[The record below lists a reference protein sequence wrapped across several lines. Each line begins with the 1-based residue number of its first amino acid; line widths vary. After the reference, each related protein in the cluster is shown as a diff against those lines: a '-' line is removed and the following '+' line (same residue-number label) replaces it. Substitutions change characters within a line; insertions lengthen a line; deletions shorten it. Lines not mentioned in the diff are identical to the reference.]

1 MEMWFSEFHTPDVKH
16 SIRVNRQLFSR
27 QSDYQ
32 RIDIFE
38 TPEFGR
44 VLTLDGN
51 VMLTERDEFIYDEMI
66 THVPMAIHKE
76 AKEIMVI
83 GAGDGGVVRELT
95 RYDRVR
101 HIDLVEMDPMVV
113 EACRAYLPE
122 NACRLDDRRVH
133 LHYENALRF
142 IRRCEAKYDLIIVD
156 SSDPFGPSE
165 GLFTREFYG
174 NCYNALKEDG
184 IMVNQQGSPFYA
196 EDAHAMQR
204 SHKRIASTFQ
214 ISRVYQAHI
223 PTFAAGY
230 WLFGFASKKYH
241 PVDDLDA
248 EAWNALNLRT
258 RYYTTRLHKG
268 AFYLPAFL
276 EDMLKEVEE
285 ASIVLYGAPFDSTT
299 SFRPG
304 ARFGPAAMRHESF
317 GLETY
322 SPYQDRD
329 LMDISVFDSGDLE
342 LCFGSSEMAL
352 SDIQKRAEE
361 ILKSNKFPLLLG
373 GEHLV
378 TLAAVRAVA
387 AKYPDLHIIHF
398 DAHADL
404 RDDYLG
410 ARLSHACVLRRC
422 HDLLGDGRIHQFCIR
437 SGEREEF
444 RFAAQHTDF
453 HPLSF
458 DGLEETVRELKEKNV
473 PIYFTIDLD
482 CLDPAVFPGTGTPEA
497 GGVTFLELLE
507 AIRTV
512 AQANVVGADVNELA
526 PMLDASGV
534 STATACKV
542 LRELLLA
549 IAK

>member
-16 SIRVNRQLFSR
+16 SIRVNRQLYSK

-76 AKEIMVI
+76 AKDILVI

-101 HIDLVEMDPMVV
+101 RIDLVEMDPMVV
-113 EACRAYLPE
+113 EACRAYLPG

-133 LHYENALRF
+133 LHYENAL
-142 IRRCEAKYDLIIVD
+142 KD
-156 SSDPFGPSE
+156 
-165 GLFTREFYG
+165 
-174 NCYNALKEDG
+174 DG

-241 PVDDLDA
+241 PVDDLDP

-276 EDMLKEVEE
+276 EEMLKEVEE
-285 ASIVLYGAPFDSTT
+285 
-299 SFRPG
+299 
-304 ARFGPAAMRHESF
+304 
-317 GLETY
+317 
-322 SPYQDRD
+322 
-329 LMDISVFDSGDLE
+329 
-342 LCFGSSEMAL
+342 
-352 SDIQKRAEE
+352 
-361 ILKSNKFPLLLG
+361 
-373 GEHLV
+373 
-378 TLAAVRAVA
+378 
-387 AKYPDLHIIHF
+387 
-398 DAHADL
+398 
-404 RDDYLG
+404 
-410 ARLSHACVLRRC
+410 
-422 HDLLGDGRIHQFCIR
+422 
-437 SGEREEF
+437 
-444 RFAAQHTDF
+444 
-453 HPLSF
+453 
-458 DGLEETVRELKEKNV
+458 
-473 PIYFTIDLD
+473 
-482 CLDPAVFPGTGTPEA
+482 
-497 GGVTFLELLE
+497 
-507 AIRTV
+507 
-512 AQANVVGADVNELA
+512 
-526 PMLDASGV
+526 
-534 STATACKV
+534 
-542 LRELLLA
+542 
-549 IAK
+549 